1 MDTEQKSVNKGVIA
15 VVVIALLA
23 IAATTVAIVGGNS
36 RDNKTTTAEVTTSP
50 SSSVAATNTPTTATT
65 SDGGFKAGTYEATGS
80 YRTPGGQESVTVSVT
95 LSGTDGMIASIDT
108 TGTGAASGGESRE
121 YQGKFLANYKE
132 LVIGKKV
139 DEVSLSR
146 VAGSSLTSNGFNN
159 ALDEIA
165 QDAAA

>member
-1 MDTEQKSVNKGVIA
+1 MDTEQKPVSKGVIA
-15 VVVIALLA
+15 IVVIALLA
-23 IAATTVAIVGGNS
+23 IAATTVAIVSGNT
-36 RDNKTTTAEVTTSP
+36 NKNESMTTEVSPSP
-50 SSSVAATNTPTTATT
+50 SSSIAADVPKTNEAN
-65 SDGGFKAGTYEATGS
+65 DGTYKAGSYKATGS

-95 LSGTDGMIASIDT
+95 LSGTDGTIASIET

-132 LVIGKKV
+132 LVVGKKI

>member
-23 IAATTVAIVGGNS
+23 IAATTVAIVGGNA
-36 RDNKTTTAEVTTSP
+36 NKDQSTTAEVSPSP
-50 SSSVAATNTPTTATT
+50 SSSVAASDTPATT
-65 SDGGFKAGTYEATGS
+65 GSNSGAYKAGTYEATGS

-95 LSGTDGMIASIDT
+95 LSGTDGTIASIDT

-132 LVIGKKV
+132 LVVGKKI
-139 DEVSLSR
+139 DDVSLSR

>member
-1 MDTEQKSVNKGVIA
+1 MDTEQKSLNKGVVA

-23 IAATTVAIVGGNS
+23 IAATTIAIVGNNAN
-36 RDNKTTTAEVTTSP
+36 DNETTTAEVTASP
-50 SSSVAATNTPTTATT
+50 SSSVAARETPTATEA
-65 SDGGFKAGTYEATGS
+65 SDGAYTAGTYEATGS

-95 LSGTDGMIASIDT
+95 LSGTDGTISAIET

-121 YQGKFLANYKE
+121 YQGKFLANYKD
-132 LVIGKKV
+132 LVVGKKV

-146 VAGSSLTSNGFNN
+146 VAGSSLTSNGFNS